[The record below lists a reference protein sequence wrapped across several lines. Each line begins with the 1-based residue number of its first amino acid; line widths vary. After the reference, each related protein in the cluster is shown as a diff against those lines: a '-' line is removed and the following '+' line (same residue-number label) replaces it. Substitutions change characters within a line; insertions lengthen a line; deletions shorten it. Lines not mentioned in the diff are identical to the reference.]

1 LTELSSRLKYL
12 RPPLSLFIPLHS
24 TGEGGG
30 GEGSFLISRADLI
43 ERSRSLNNASDDAKS
58 EHFNRNVVRF
68 EIIFVRV
75 GGGRRGGS

>member
-1 LTELSSRLKYL
+1 
-12 RPPLSLFIPLHS
+12 
-24 TGEGGG
+24 
-30 GEGSFLISRADLI
+30 
-43 ERSRSLNNASDDAKS
+43 LNNASDDAKS

>member
-12 RPPLSLFIPLHS
+12 PPPSLSSSRCIRR
-24 TGEGGG
+24 GRGGG